1 MRVNSI
7 QSGPLIGVVTT
18 APLAKP
24 APIASANPGDSVLIS
39 STAQLRGADATPAP
53 SSQQAP
59 STLNESF
66 NQLEDRLMQRLQSV
80 QDATAYEAQKLR
92 QVAQSHLASVAKPVQ
107 TPAAA
112 PSQPATPAALPTQP
126 PTAQPSA
133 SPFDQLASALT
144 QKVAAAEHAIKQ
156 RIDQSTMALQ
166 QPTHSAMPVATQP
179 PPVAVQLPSQQV
191 NDLQKLL
198 TANISQFE
206 QRMDTQL
213 VSLEHAF
220 MARISAKQA
229 QPGKTTP
236 SDPLNE
242 LLNL

>member
-1 MRVNSI
+1 MRVNSM
-7 QSGPLIGVVTT
+7 QSGAMIGAPTN

-24 APIASANPGDSVLIS
+24 TPTAGANPGDSVQIS
-39 STAQLRGADATPAP
+39 NTAQQLSAAGALAP
-53 SSQQAP
+53 SQPTTSA
-59 STLNESF
+59 LNESF

-80 QDATAYEAQKLR
+80 RDATDYEAQKLR
-92 QVAQSHLASVAKPVQ
+92 QVVQSHLAGVAKPVQ

-112 PSQPATPAALPTQP
+112 PSQPATPAASPTQP

-144 QKVAAAEHAIKQ
+144 QKVAAGENAIEQ

-166 QPTHSAMPVATQP
+166 QPAHPAMPVATQP
-179 PPVAVQLPSQQV
+179 PPVAVQMPSQQV
-191 NDLQKLL
+191 NDLEKLL

-206 QRMDTQL
+206 KRMDTQL